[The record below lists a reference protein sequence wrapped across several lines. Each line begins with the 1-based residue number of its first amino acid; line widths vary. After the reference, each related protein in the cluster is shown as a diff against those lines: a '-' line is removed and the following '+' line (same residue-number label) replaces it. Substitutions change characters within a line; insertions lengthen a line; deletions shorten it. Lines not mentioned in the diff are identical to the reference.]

1 MTLQWI
7 VAFSHLLALGIGMG
21 AVWAR
26 GRALRGPL
34 DDAGLKNVF
43 YADNWYGIAALL
55 WIVTGVWRAF
65 GGLEKGTYYYLHSVP
80 FLIKMGIYV
89 LLAALETWPMIVLM
103 QWRARLNK
111 GIPIDTSKARLFALF
126 SEIETVGLA
135 GMVLAA
141 TAMSRGIGFIGQ

>member
-43 YADNWYGIAALL
+43 YFDNWYGIAALI

-65 GGLEKGTYYYLHSVP
+65 GGLEKGTDYYLHSRS
-80 FLIKMGIYV
+80 FLIKMVIYL
-89 LLAALETWPMIVLM
+89 LLAALETWPMIVLIK
-103 QWRARLNK
+103 WRMRLEK
-111 GIPIDTSKARLFALF
+111 GLAIDTGKAKLFARF
-126 SEIETVGLA
+126 SEIETFGLTC
-135 GMVLAA
+135 MVLAA
-141 TAMSRGIGFIGQ
+141 TSMSRGIGFMGQ

>member
-7 VAFSHLLALGIGMG
+7 VAFLHLLALGIGMG

-26 GRALRGPL
+26 GQALRGPL
-34 DDAGLKNVF
+34 NDAGLKNVF
-43 YADNWYGIAALL
+43 HADNWYGIAALI

-65 GGLEKGTYYYLHSVP
+65 GGLEKGTDYYLHSMP

-103 QWRARLNK
+103 QWRSQLGK
-111 GIPIDTSKARLFALF
+111 GIAVDTSRAKLFALF
-126 SEIETVGLA
+126 SEIETLGLV

-141 TAMSRGIGFIGQ
+141 AAMARGIGFIGQ

>member
-26 GRALRGPL
+26 GRALRGTL

-43 YADNWYGIAALL
+43 YADNWYGIAALI

-65 GGLEKGTYYYLHSVP
+65 GGLEKGTDYYLHSMP
-80 FLIKMGIYV
+80 FLIKMGLYV
-89 LLAALETWPMIVLM
+89 LLAALETWPMIVLIK
-103 QWRARLNK
+103 WRLRLEK
-111 GIPIDTSKARLFALF
+111 GETIDTGKARLFALF
-126 SEIETVGLA
+126 SEMETIGLI
-135 GMVLAA
+135 GLVMAA
-141 TAMSRGIGFIGQ
+141 TAMSRGVGFIGQ